1 MVEAV
6 STNFL
11 PISYVYASRYTSGRV
26 SLPVLPR
33 EALYANFQHV
43 GGVPALDGTPAYSI
57 DKLHILD
64 MLIAGLESVK
74 DQPLAAREA
83 PATLNPGRVDALIAQ
98 YGAEY
103 HSLAAAPA
111 QIYSPQPP
119 SQPGILFSLAA

>member
-6 STNFL
+6 STNYL
-11 PISYVYASRYTSGRV
+11 PVSYVYASRYTSGRI
-26 SLPVLPR
+26 SLPVLPSQ
-33 EALYANFQHV
+33 ALYANFQHV

-64 MLIAGLESVK
+64 LLIAGLESVK

-83 PATLNPGRVDALIAQ
+83 SPSPNPARVDALIQQ

-103 HSLAAAPA
+103 HSLAVAPPR
-111 QIYSPQPP
+111 IYP
-119 SQPGILFSLAA
+119 SQPASQPGMLFSLAA